1 MIDLNDE
8 NDPMLFSIALPNGK
22 LVLQFMEVIAEINA
36 TMPAGTDKEAQIP
49 PELLC
54 KAIRKVA
61 RTPAV
66 AAINAPDHQ
75 LVAAWGRMVQ
85 AVESSGKT

>member
-8 NDPMLFSIALPNGK
+8 NDPILFAIALPNGK
-22 LVLQFMEVIAEINA
+22 LVLQFMEVISEIHA

-49 PELLC
+49 TDLLC
-54 KAIRKVA
+54 KAIRRVA
-61 RTPAV
+61 RTPLV
-66 AAINAPDHQ
+66 AANAPDHQ
-75 LVAAWGRMVQ
+75 LVAAWGRMAQ